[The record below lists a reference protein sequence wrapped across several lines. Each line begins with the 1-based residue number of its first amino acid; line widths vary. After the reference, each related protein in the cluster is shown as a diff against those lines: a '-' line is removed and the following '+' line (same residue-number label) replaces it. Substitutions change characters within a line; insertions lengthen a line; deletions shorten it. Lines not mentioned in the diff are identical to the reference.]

1 MNKYHTY
8 KYSSCTDQIMVKT
21 TDLNQKVNSKERKKV
36 FIKDDVQLAFDPNTI
51 VKLLAT
57 KIINSHYVV
66 GCIAWLTNKKILT
79 ALSTIRGVH
88 IIVTRDLKTLRAAK
102 SKYMTLPKY
111 NGTSIS
117 VMGAG
122 KGYKKSLMHHKFM
135 VGLDA
140 RHEPLWVCTGSF
152 NATESAKTNIE
163 NMILLA
169 NKDIAHE
176 YLKEFHRIKDLA
188 VTLKL

>member
-1 MNKYHTY
+1 M
-8 KYSSCTDQIMVKT
+8 
-21 TDLNQKVNSKERKKV
+21 
-36 FIKDDVQLAFDPNTI
+36 KDDIQLAFDPNTI
-51 VKLLAT
+51 IRLLAS

-66 GCIAWLTNKKILT
+66 GCIAWLTNKKILS
-79 ALSTIRGVH
+79 ALSSTRGVH
-88 IIVTRDLKTLRAAK
+88 IIVTKDLRTLRSAK
-102 SKYMTLPKY
+102 SRYIALPKY

-122 KGYKKSLMHHKFM
+122 RGYKKSLMHHKFM

-140 RHEPLWVCTGSF
+140 NHNPQWVCTGSF

-163 NMILLA
+163 NMILLV

-176 YLKEFHRIKDLA
+176 YFKEFNRIKELA
-188 VTLKL
+188 ITLKL